1 MWVLLGRNEEM
12 APFSQ
17 VGDQSVKPVSG
28 GVHHLTSGLALRR
41 QTDTEVESLKQQSA
55 IDQMESVFYLCIP
68 SFYERCECGSVESIS
83 KHHFQY
89 RTPPLLAH

>member
-1 MWVLLGRNEEM
+1 MEI

-28 GVHHLTSGLALRR
+28 GVRHLTSGLALRR

-55 IDQMESVFYLCIP
+55 IDQMESILFFFSYQCIP
-68 SFYERCECGSVESIS
+68 SFS
-83 KHHFQY
+83 KSC
-89 RTPPLLAH
+89 